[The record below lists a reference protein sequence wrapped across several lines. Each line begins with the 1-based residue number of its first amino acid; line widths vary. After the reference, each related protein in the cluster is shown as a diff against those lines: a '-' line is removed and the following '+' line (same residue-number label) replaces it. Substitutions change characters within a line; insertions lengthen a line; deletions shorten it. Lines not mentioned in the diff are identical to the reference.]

1 MAAILVRVEIRLV
14 GRLVGRLVTSC
25 TFRELRTTGRMIAK
39 EEASTKVTQ
48 NLTMPVQSNALS
60 LLSNRNY
67 QNEIEINEIKKNIEI
82 IAK

>member
-1 MAAILVRVEIRLV
+1 
-14 GRLVGRLVTSC
+14 
-25 TFRELRTTGRMIAK
+25 MIAK